1 MTIKYT
7 GENQELLNQPLPY
20 VYCGE
25 RRSDGRIYIGARSA
39 NVRENRN
46 VIDDFGIKYFTSSN
60 NVIFDEFDWEIL
72 YIGNDKEVV
81 FKFEGELI
89 DAYLKAGVLV
99 NQKGTKNWH
108 NGGQPLSSETKA
120 KLSKALK
127 GKKHTDESRANMSKA
142 QKGKKR
148 KPLSDEHKE
157 NLAKANQG
165 KKLKPHTEEA
175 KQKMREAKLGK
186 PISEETK
193 IKISE
198 GSKGKKLSDEHK
210 ENISKA
216 NKGKQKNP
224 ISEEHKANL
233 SKSKMGKKLSDEH
246 KQKISEGSKGRKLSE
261 SHKANL
267 RKPPVTCPHC
277 GKSGHY
283 SAMVRWHFNNCK
295 HLKHIETPDMRTC

>member
-25 RRSDGRIYIGARSA
+25 RRTDGKIYIGARCK
-39 NVRENRN
+39 NVRDNRN
-46 VIDDFGIKYFTSSN
+46 VIDDFGIKYFTSSP

-72 YIGNDKEVV
+72 YIGNDNKDV

-89 DAYLKAGVLV
+89 DAYLKAGVLI
-99 NQKGTKNWH
+99 NRHGNKGWN
-108 NGGQPLSSETKA
+108 NGGQ
-120 KLSKALK
+120 
-127 GKKHTDESRANMSKA
+127 
-142 QKGKKR
+142 
-148 KPLSDEHKE
+148 PLSDEHKE

-175 KQKMREAKLGK
+175 KQKMRDAKLGK

-193 IKISE
+193 IKISK
-198 GSKGKKLSDEHK
+198 GSKGKPKSEEHK
-210 ENISKA
+210 SNISKA
-216 NKGKQKNP
+216 KKGKKTGVEPWNKGK
-224 ISEEHKANL
+224 E
-233 SKSKMGKKLSDEH
+233 LSDEI
-246 KQKISEGSKGRKLSE
+246 KSKISKSVSIALTGLRKGIPLSE

-295 HLKHIETPDMRTC
+295 HLKHIETPDMRTY